1 MLGWLP
7 TVATVVRRTPGRDRE
22 AVDGY
27 ATKQSIRFVKR
38 TYRASA
44 GAKPARAQS
53 RGGLSAKPA
62 QGRSAGHKITEFY
75 SQSTDGD
82 KGESNRLNGSQI
94 FNEYIIYNKNGPF
107 E

>member
-44 GAKPARAQS
+44 GAKPGSPHGPKVEAGEAR
-53 RGGLSAKPA
+53 
-62 QGRSAGHKITEFY
+62 
-75 SQSTDGD
+75 SQC
-82 KGESNRLNGSQI
+82 KGEARGTKLLNFI
-94 FNEYIIYNKNGPF
+94 VKARMEIRAN
-107 E
+107 